1 MHVLGLAMLVAVGCV
16 VGEDVSS
23 CCYRL
28 TINSSEEASEHQG
41 NRLGEYRSGGRRQ
54 GEKGESL
61 QLIRCGGQNQS
72 IIMIC

>member
-1 MHVLGLAMLVAVGCV
+1 MLVAVGSV

-28 TINSSEEASEHQG
+28 TINSSEEATEHQG
-41 NRLGEYRSGGRRQ
+41 NRLGEYRSGGRRW

-61 QLIRCGGQNQS
+61 QYIRCRGQNQS
-72 IIMIC
+72 AIMIC

>member
-1 MHVLGLAMLVAVGCV
+1 MHVLGWAMLVAVGSV

-28 TINSSEEASEHQG
+28 SINSSEEAAEHQG

-54 GEKGESL
+54 GGQGEYKEHT
-61 QLIRCGGQNQS
+61 G
-72 IIMIC
+72 

>member
-1 MHVLGLAMLVAVGCV
+1 MHVLGLAMLVAVGSV

-28 TINSSEEASEHQG
+28 NINSSEEATEHQG

-54 GEKGESL
+54 G
-61 QLIRCGGQNQS
+61 
-72 IIMIC
+72 

>member
-1 MHVLGLAMLVAVGCV
+1 MHVLGLAMLVAVGSV

-28 TINSSEEASEHQG
+28 SINSSEEAAEHQG

-54 GEKGESL
+54 GG
-61 QLIRCGGQNQS
+61 
-72 IIMIC
+72 